1 MAFEIAEAFETA
13 RRSGAAS
20 WGATGRP
27 ATGAA
32 QSISIAPTNVLTIY
46 EAWNRYLADPGS
58 ARTRKTML
66 AYETVRNLVV
76 AVLGKDMLVADITRH
91 DCRRVMEVLQQLPR
105 HYERRWP
112 GATPYEAIELG
123 RKHAVQKMAASNA
136 NGYLTRWAGMTNWLV
151 KEEFSNRNPVRG
163 LRIADP
169 IPAREKRMPFSID
182 QLDAIFQG
190 KPYTDLLSIIA
201 GRTSPESPPHFYV
214 PLIALFSGQRQN
226 EICQQTVDD
235 IVEIDGVHCF
245 IVKAD
250 TALGKRVK
258 TASSERVIPVHPA
271 LIRARLLDHWRRS
284 KATNQSRLWP
294 ELPLDR
300 FGYASAYFSKWFA
313 RYLIKVSAAK
323 ERTAFH
329 SFRHNFRDA
338 MRAGRVDRELT
349 YSLGGWTGGGS
360 GGASVGDFYGSGFPI
375 PTLYEAIT
383 RVEYP
388 VPALSPLMTERDE
401 QSRPSGVGHRRPSPP
416 SS

>member
-1 MAFEIAEAFETA
+1 MAFEIAEAFESA
-13 RRSGAAS
+13 RRDGAATWS
-20 WGATGRP
+20 AHGPPSASMAP
-27 ATGAA
+27 
-32 QSISIAPTNVLTIY
+32 SVFIAPTNSLTIY
-46 EAWNRYLADPGS
+46 DAWNRYLSDPGS

-76 AVLGKDMLVADITRH
+76 AVLGKDKLVTDIARQ

-112 GATPYEAIELG
+112 GATPFEAIELG
-123 RKHAVQKMAASNA
+123 QKHAVQKMAASNC
-136 NGYLTRWAGMTNWLV
+136 NGYLTRWAGMMNWLV
-151 KEEFSNRNPVRG
+151 KEEFATRNPVRG

-169 IPAREKRMPFSID
+169 IPAREKRLPFSID

-190 KPYTDLLSIIA
+190 EPYADLLSIIA
-201 GRTSPESPPHFYV
+201 GRTRPESPAHFYV

-245 IVKAD
+245 VVKAD

-258 TASSERVIPVHPA
+258 TASSERVIPIHPA
-271 LIRARLLDHWRRS
+271 LIRARLLEHWHRTKR
-284 KATNQSRLWP
+284 ANESRLWP

-313 RYLIKVSAAK
+313 RYLIKVGAK
-323 ERTAFH
+323 QDRTAFH

-349 YSLGGWTGGGS
+349 YTLGGWTGGGS

-375 PTLYEAIT
+375 SALYEAIT

-388 VPALSPLMTERDE
+388 VPALAPLIIERDD
-401 QSRPSGVGHRRPSPP
+401 
-416 SS
+416 